1 MCFNL
6 ILLTDFKI
14 RLAYF
19 MGDMDFTNILGF
31 AAASLTTLAFLPQV
45 IKVWR
50 SRSTKDIS
58 LPMLVTF
65 IAGIT
70 LWLIYGLMV
79 KAAPIYLAN
88 AITLILNLAILRFK
102 LKYG

>member
-1 MCFNL
+1 MIN
-6 ILLTDFKI
+6 T
-14 RLAYF
+14 
-19 MGDMDFTNILGF
+19 LGF

-70 LWLIYGLMV
+70 LWLIYGLLV
-79 KAAPIYLAN
+79 NAAPIYIAN
-88 AITLILNLAILRFK
+88 AITLVLNLVILRFK

>member
-1 MCFNL
+1 
-6 ILLTDFKI
+6 
-14 RLAYF
+14 
-19 MGDMDFTNILGF
+19 MDFTNILGF
-31 AAASLTTLAFLPQV
+31 TAASLTTIAFLPQV

-50 SRSTKDIS
+50 SHSTKDIS

-70 LWLIYGLMV
+70 LWLIYGLLV
-79 KAAPIYLAN
+79 NAAPIYLAN
-88 AITLILNLAILRFK
+88 GITLGLNLLILRFK

>member
-1 MCFNL
+1 
-6 ILLTDFKI
+6 
-14 RLAYF
+14 
-19 MGDMDFTNILGF
+19 MDITNILGF

-45 IKVWR
+45 IQVWR

-70 LWLIYGLMV
+70 LWFIYGLRV
-79 KAAPIYLAN
+79 NAAPIIIAN

-102 LKYG
+102 LKHG

>member
-1 MCFNL
+1 
-6 ILLTDFKI
+6 
-14 RLAYF
+14 
-19 MGDMDFTNILGF
+19 MDFTNILGF
-31 AAASLTTLAFLPQV
+31 TAASLTTIAFLPQV

-50 SRSTKDIS
+50 SHSTKDIS

-70 LWLIYGLMV
+70 LWLIYGLLV
-79 KAAPIYLAN
+79 NAAPIYLAN
-88 AITLILNLAILRFK
+88 GITLVLNLLILRFK

>member
-1 MCFNL
+1 MYC
-6 ILLTDFKI
+6 IPKS
-14 RLAYF
+14 AYLWER
-19 MGDMDFTNILGF
+19 MNFTNILGF
-31 AAASLTTLAFLPQV
+31 MAASLTTFAFLPQV
-45 IKVWR
+45 VQVWR

-79 KAAPIYLAN
+79 NAAPIYLAN
-88 AITLILNLAILRFK
+88 AITLILNLTILRFK

>member
-1 MCFNL
+1 MYC
-6 ILLTDFKI
+6 IPK
-14 RLAYF
+14 LAYLWER
-19 MGDMDFTNILGF
+19 MDFTNTLGF
-31 AAASLTTLAFLPQV
+31 MAASLTTFAFLPQV
-45 IKVWR
+45 VQVWR

-70 LWLIYGLMV
+70 LWLIYGLQV
-79 KAAPIYLAN
+79 NAAPIYIAN
-88 AITLILNLAILRFK
+88 AITLILNLTILRFK

>member
-1 MCFNL
+1 
-6 ILLTDFKI
+6 
-14 RLAYF
+14 
-19 MGDMDFTNILGF
+19 MDFTNTLGF

-45 IKVWR
+45 IQISR

-65 IAGIT
+65 ILGIT
-70 LWLIYGLMV
+70 LWLIYGLRV
-79 KAAPIYLAN
+79 SAAPIIIAN

-102 LKYG
+102 LKHG

>member
-1 MCFNL
+1 MD
-6 ILLTDFKI
+6 LTN
-14 RLAYF
+14 
-19 MGDMDFTNILGF
+19 TLGF
-31 AAASLTTLAFLPQV
+31 MAASLTTIAFLPQV
-45 IKVWR
+45 IQVWR

-70 LWLIYGLMV
+70 LWLIYGLLV
-79 KAAPIYLAN
+79 NAAPIYLAN
-88 AITLILNLAILRFK
+88 AITLMLNLVILRFK

>member
-1 MCFNL
+1 MIN
-6 ILLTDFKI
+6 T
-14 RLAYF
+14 
-19 MGDMDFTNILGF
+19 LGF

-70 LWLIYGLMV
+70 LWLIYGLLV
-79 KAAPIYLAN
+79 NAAPIIWAN
-88 AITLILNLAILRFK
+88 AITLVLNIVILKFK
-102 LKYG
+102 LKHG

>member
-1 MCFNL
+1 MYC
-6 ILLTDFKI
+6 IPK
-14 RLAYF
+14 LAYLWER
-19 MGDMDFTNILGF
+19 MDFTNTLGF
-31 AAASLTTLAFLPQV
+31 MAASLTTFAFLPQV
-45 IKVWR
+45 VQVWR

-70 LWLIYGLMV
+70 LWLIYGLQV
-79 KAAPIYLAN
+79 NAAPIYIAN
-88 AITLILNLAILRFK
+88 AITLILNLAILHFK

>member
-1 MCFNL
+1 
-6 ILLTDFKI
+6 
-14 RLAYF
+14 
-19 MGDMDFTNILGF
+19 MDFTNILGF
-31 AAASLTTLAFLPQV
+31 MAASCTTLAFLPQV
-45 IKVWR
+45 FKVWR

-70 LWLIYGLMV
+70 LWLIYGLRV
-79 KAAPIYLAN
+79 NAAPIYIAN
-88 AITLILNLAILRFK
+88 AITLLLNLAILRFK

>member
-1 MCFNL
+1 
-6 ILLTDFKI
+6 
-14 RLAYF
+14 
-19 MGDMDFTNILGF
+19 MDFTNILGF
-31 AAASLTTLAFLPQV
+31 TAASLTTLAFLPQV
-45 IKVWR
+45 IKIWR
-50 SRSTKDIS
+50 SRSTRDIS

-70 LWLIYGLMV
+70 LWLVYGLLV
-79 KAAPIYLAN
+79 NAAPIYLAN